1 MAQRLV
7 RYVKPLKFFELTG
20 YSVKAVE
27 RKIEEGVWREGR
39 EYRKAPDGK
48 RLLDLDGYEKWVEHG

>member
-7 RYVKPLKFFELTG
+7 RYVKPLKFAELTG
-20 YSVKAVE
+20 YSVKAVQ
-27 RKIEEGVWREGR
+27 RKIETGAWREGH

-48 RLLDLDGYEKWVEHG
+48 RLIDLIGYEKWVERR

>member
-7 RYVKPLKFFELTG
+7 RYVKPLKFAELTG

-27 RKIEEGVWREGR
+27 RKIETGVWREGH

-48 RLLDLDGYEKWVEHG
+48 RLLDLDGYEKWVEHR

>member
-1 MAQRLV
+1 MPQRLV
-7 RYVKPLKFFELTG
+7 RYVKPLKLAELTG

-27 RKIEEGVWREGR
+27 RKIETGVWREGH

-48 RLLDLDGYEKWVEHG
+48 RLLDLDGYEKWVEGR